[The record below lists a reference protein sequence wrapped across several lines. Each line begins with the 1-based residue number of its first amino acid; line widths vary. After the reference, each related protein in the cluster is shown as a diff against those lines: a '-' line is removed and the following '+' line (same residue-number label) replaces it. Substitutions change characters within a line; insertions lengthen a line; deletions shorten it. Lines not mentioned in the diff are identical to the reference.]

1 MVSLVTLIEPVEL
14 GHGITGFP
22 ILTIE
27 STGPRISVGMA
38 TGKRVP
44 NTPFVSKIAFV
55 YLSFLIGHGSP
66 KDDHFS
72 QGKSGVVITTSSIAR
87 EEKRSA
93 NVSHICSGTT
103 QNIGPISVNNLL
115 SLGHRKFKRGEEGDS
130 AIPNPDTF
138 SVI

>member
-1 MVSLVTLIEPVEL
+1 MVSLVALIQPVEL

-27 STGPRISVGMA
+27 STGPGISVGMA
-38 TGKRVP
+38 TGKRIS

-66 KDDHFS
+66 KYDHFS
-72 QGKSGVVITTSSIAR
+72 QCKSGVVITTSSIAR

-93 NVSHICSGTT
+93 NVSHICSGST
-103 QNIGPISVNNLL
+103 QNIGPISVNNLQ
-115 SLGHRKFKRGEEGDS
+115 SLGHRKFKCGQEGDS
-130 AIPNPDTF
+130 CVTYPDAF